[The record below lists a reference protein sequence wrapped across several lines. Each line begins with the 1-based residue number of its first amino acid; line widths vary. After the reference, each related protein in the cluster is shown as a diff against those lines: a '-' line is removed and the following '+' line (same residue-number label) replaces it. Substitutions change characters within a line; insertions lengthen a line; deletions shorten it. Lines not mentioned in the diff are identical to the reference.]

1 MEKRFIYRRLADQVT
16 FYCTFSVIFFISSF
30 HSICPFSLSV
40 SVNLVA
46 YRWCG
51 SWGTS
56 PQNSKRI
63 KFVASIYRLGTLVL
77 AGVLRLFHF
86 CSFIFSPAWLV
97 HPHLP
102 QIFDRIPQRFMIF
115 AFSSNINRN
124 TKNQQYTLQLK
135 FTAFR
140 RVDITFFIWFGH
152 YKLSTLR
159 YMYMV
164 KKKLISYLEENWES
178 LLNRANLD
186 DVCLIHSVKDV
197 NLIDSWKW
205 KTNIFIYTS
214 IL

>member
-1 MEKRFIYRRLADQVT
+1 MEKRFIYRRSGDFLLHI
-16 FYCTFSVIFFISSF
+16 FCHFFFISSF
-30 HSICPFSLSV
+30 HSISPFSLSV

-46 YRWCG
+46 YGWCG
-51 SWGTS
+51 SWGKS

-63 KFVASIYRLGTLVL
+63 KFVAWIYRLETLVL
-77 AGVLRLFHF
+77 SGVLRLFHF
-86 CSFIFSPAWLV
+86 CCFIFSPAWLV

-152 YKLSTLR
+152 NKLSTLR
-159 YMYMV
+159 YV
-164 KKKLISYLEENWES
+164 WWKK
-178 LLNRANLD
+178 R
-186 DVCLIHSVKDV
+186 
-197 NLIDSWKW
+197 
-205 KTNIFIYTS
+205 
-214 IL
+214 